1 MFFIFIFR
9 IYVLMQ
15 QKTLIS
21 RTSRPNT
28 YESKYQNF
36 QITKFSSF
44 KRINKKLK
52 KVPRKGF
59 VYVLQIISIVWGAA
73 L

>member
-1 MFFIFIFR
+1 MFSCNK
-9 IYVLMQ
+9 
-15 QKTLIS
+15 KTLIS
-21 RTSRPNT
+21 KTSKPNT

-36 QITKFSSF
+36 PITKFRSF

-52 KVPRKGF
+52 KVSQKGF
-59 VYVLQIISIVWGAA
+59 VYVLQIFFIVWGAA

>member
-1 MFFIFIFR
+1 M
-9 IYVLMQ
+9 
-15 QKTLIS
+15 
-21 RTSRPNT
+21 TSKPNT

-36 QITKFSSF
+36 QITKFRSF

-52 KVPRKGF
+52 KVPQKGF
-59 VYVLQIISIVWGAA
+59 VYVLQIFFIVWGAA